1 MSSTPEMK
9 RNFKEM
15 FVNFFVYIILSGE
28 FELAKALK
36 INNQF
41 LQMSQQ
47 EPPRFYQS
55 KLNSKNVL
63 HITCP
68 FRADTSIAN

>member
-15 FVNFFVYIILSGE
+15 FANFFVYIKLSGE

-36 INNQF
+36 INNQY

-55 KLNSKNVL
+55 KLNSKKCFTYNM
-63 HITCP
+63 P
-68 FRADTSIAN
+68 F